1 MFTWHSIFCTECLS
15 VNRKSTP
22 NRKQTT
28 HNNMAPKPV
37 TMFIHGLDI
46 LTILKIKVEVIIL
59 MIRCIYV
66 TKMAYRFADTVKCP
80 FILAV
85 QFRSGI
91 CFRDYVDKRAYNKNR
106 ASTIGSMSYILINS
120 ARSGTSFKHRIRF
133 TSPKIHNILTV
144 LNTFPIHITDLFI
157 HIPQGKLC
165 FV

>member
-85 QFRSGI
+85 QFRGGI
-91 CFRDYVDKRAYNKNR
+91 CFRDYVDINVR
-106 ASTIGSMSYILINS
+106 ST
-120 ARSGTSFKHRIRF
+120 RIELR
-133 TSPKIHNILTV
+133 L
-144 LNTFPIHITDLFI
+144 
-157 HIPQGKLC
+157 
-165 FV
+165 